1 MWLKSISMYMYS
13 ADAICD
19 KPHHEPRS
27 TYYNLDPFLFGIVSE
42 KNALIDRFF
51 LWLAGVSLRI
61 THL

>member
-1 MWLKSISMYMYS
+1 MYMYS